1 MKRKLFFDGAK
12 SAIPICL
19 GIVPVGIS
27 YGLLAMQ
34 AGLSRFQTVLMSALV
49 MAGSSRL
56 MAVEMIGSAAI
67 GSMIMAVFFVNLRHV
82 VMSGSVMNRLGYA
95 PLREKLLC
103 AFALCDESFALF
115 SLSGDCGVS
124 QLLGANTVLYGTWV
138 ISSAVGSIL
147 GQFLPEVIVK
157 SFGIAFYAAFL
168 AMLTPSAVRSRSIFY
183 LVLLSAGVNTGLQLI
198 LPVGWAVILS
208 MIASAAIG
216 TVFTEE

>member
-49 MAGSSRL
+49 MAGSSQL

-82 VMSGSVMNRLGYA
+82 VMSSSVMNRLGYA
-95 PLREKLLC
+95 PLTW
-103 AFALCDESFALF
+103 F
-115 SLSGDCGVS
+115 SPATRIRLSGVRTLMRTLHFCVRLTVSLMKLRYSSCGARAS
-124 QLLGANTVLYGTWV
+124 
-138 ISSAVGSIL
+138 VGRNWI
-147 GQFLPEVIVK
+147 QFL
-157 SFGIAFYAAFL
+157 YRL
-168 AMLTPSAVRSRSIFY
+168 AK
-183 LVLLSAGVNTGLQLI
+183 
-198 LPVGWAVILS
+198 
-208 MIASAAIG
+208 
-216 TVFTEE
+216 